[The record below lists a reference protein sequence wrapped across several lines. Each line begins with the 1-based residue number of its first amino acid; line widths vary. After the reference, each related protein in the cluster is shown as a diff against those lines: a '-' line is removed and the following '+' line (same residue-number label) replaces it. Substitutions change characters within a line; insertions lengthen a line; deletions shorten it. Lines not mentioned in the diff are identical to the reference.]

1 MNVSLVGAGRQGWRR
16 VAALDHD
23 GGDRLLTVADTD
35 LAAARCLAA
44 RYGASATA
52 DWREAVECREVNIVL
67 VCTPP
72 SLHAPVSSAALEL
85 GRHVLCEKPLAHT
98 LPAAQQMVSA
108 SRKNGS
114 LLKCGFNHR
123 HHPGL
128 RLAHDWMSEGR
139 IGPVT
144 HIVCRYGI
152 TGRPGYEREW
162 RSRREESGGGQ
173 LMDQGMHALD
183 LFRWFMGEFE
193 TAFGALTTA
202 YWPIQPLEDN
212 VFALLSTEDGRVASL
227 HASWTRWRNLFSF
240 EVFGRDGYLAVEGL
254 GGSYGTERAVLGRR
268 AMLEPFREEVTEF
281 RGEDTSW
288 SAEWREFL
296 AAVREGRDPAGSGAD
311 GLAAQRMADAIYR
324 SARSGSR
331 ECIGP

>member
-1 MNVSLVGAGRQGWRR
+1 MKVSLVGAGRQGWRR
-16 VAALDHD
+16 VGALDFD
-23 GGDRLLTVADTD
+23 GGDRLLTVADTN
-35 LAAARCLAA
+35 LEAARCLAA

-52 DWREAVECREVNIVL
+52 NWREAVECRGSDVVL

-72 SLHAPVSSAALEL
+72 NLHTPISAAALEM

-98 LPAAQQMVSA
+98 VPAAQEMVSA

-128 RLAHDWMSEGR
+128 RLAHEWVSEGR

-152 TGRPGYEREW
+152 TGRPGYEQEW
-162 RSRREESGGGQ
+162 RSRAEEAGGGQ

-193 TAFGALTTA
+193 TAFGALSTA

-212 VFALLSTEDGRVASL
+212 VFALLTTEDGRVASL

-240 EVFGRDGYLAVEGL
+240 EVFGRDGYATVEGL
-254 GGSYGTERAVLGRR
+254 GGSYGTERAILGRR
-268 AMLEPFREEVTEF
+268 AFLEPFHEEVTEF
-281 RGEDTSW
+281 RGEDASW
-288 SAEWREFL
+288 PAEWQEFVT
-296 AAVREGRDPAGSGAD
+296 AIREGSDLTGSGED
-311 GLAAQRMADAIYR
+311 GLAAQSIAEAIYR
-324 SARSGSR
+324 SAHSGCR
-331 ECIGP
+331 ERIGQ